1 MSVCLKVTART
12 TFIPVQE
19 KGSTGN
25 VTQSR
30 AGQDRGG
37 AGLDAVPAPSQ

>member
-1 MSVCLKVTART
+1 MSVCLEVTART

-19 KGSTGN
+19 KGYTANAEQVRIG
-25 VTQSR
+25 
-30 AGQDRGG
+30 GG